1 MFSTCSTRRS
11 LRARS
16 TGSGPTSSVGTS
28 SSRVVEGSRTALIGP
43 SIIAASGL
51 VVSSLLGIAAG
62 YIGGI
67 VDLVISRAVD
77 FMFSLPGLLIAIV
90 VVSVVGGGYG
100 IAVVVLSILNVQ
112 GDIRI
117 VRSAAVKQRTLPYIE
132 SARTL
137 GVPVWRI
144 MYQHIFLNILPI
156 LVADLALDFGGALV
170 ALAGLAFLGLG
181 APGGKLGVGGDAGRR
196 PGSLVREPCRSDR
209 SRARHR
215 AARGQL
221 QPDRRLGLRPVPRG
235 PSVPIDPPQK
245 QDGSALLSVRRLVI
259 EHGSARGPRPIVT
272 GLDLDVDAGETIGI
286 VGESGSGKSLTARAV
301 MRLLPANVRSSGTVT
316 FQGSDLSGY
325 SERQFRRIRGSGISM
340 LFQDPFTML
349 NPVLRAQL
357 HVEEVL
363 RTGERKLSRGEAR
376 IEAERRLE
384 EVGLSG
390 SEAGRRYPFQLS
402 GGMRQRVA
410 LAAALAGDPKL
421 LIADEPS
428 TALDVTTEAEILRL
442 LAEIQAHRGMG
453 LVLIT
458 HDLRVAFSV
467 CQRIYVL
474 YAGSVVESASAAAL
488 AEQPMHPYSLG
499 LMLSEPTASRR
510 QADFATIEGS
520 VPVPSDVA
528 SMCSFAPRCRWA
540 DDRCRAA
547 KPALREVAPGRFSA
561 CIRLEEVGAEMAATR
576 RAATIAAP
584 QPFVEAAARPD
595 PLLAVSD
602 VHKVFQGRGQRSV
615 NALRGVSIEIGPNES
630 VGLVGESGSGKST
643 LGRCIVGLETPTSG
657 RIVLGGSDMTVL
669 GRLSRSERD
678 KLRRT
683 AQIIFQDPYSS
694 LDPMQTVGASLREVL
709 SLQGIPRD

>member
-1 MFSTCSTRRS
+1 M
-11 LRARS
+11 
-16 TGSGPTSSVGTS
+16 
-28 SSRVVEGSRTALIGP
+28 
-43 SIIAASGL
+43 
-51 VVSSLLGIAAG
+51 
-62 YIGGI
+62 
-67 VDLVISRAVD
+67 
-77 FMFSLPGLLIAIV
+77 
-90 VVSVVGGGYG
+90 
-100 IAVVVLSILNVQ
+100 
-112 GDIRI
+112 
-117 VRSAAVKQRTLPYIE
+117 
-132 SARTL
+132 
-137 GVPVWRI
+137 
-144 MYQHIFLNILPI
+144 
-156 LVADLALDFGGALV
+156 
-170 ALAGLAFLGLG
+170 
-181 APGGKLGVGGDAGRR
+181 
-196 PGSLVREPCRSDR
+196 
-209 SRARHR
+209 
-215 AARGQL
+215 
-221 QPDRRLGLRPVPRG
+221 
-235 PSVPIDPPQK
+235 PIDSPQK
-245 QDGSALLSVRRLVI
+245 QDGPALLSVRRLVI

-474 YAGSVVESASAAAL
+474 YAGSVVESASAGAL

-499 LMLSEPTASRR
+499 LMLSEPTATRR

-547 KPALREVAPGRFSA
+547 KPVLREVAPGRFSA

-584 QPFVEAAARPD
+584 QPFVAAAARSD

-709 SLQGIPRD
+709 SLQGIPREVMDQRSRQLLEQVRLPANYASRKPSALSGGERQRVAIARALAVGPQLLVCDEPVSALDVSVQAQILRLFRQLRSELGLSYLFVTHDLAVVRQIVDRLYVLYRGEVVEEGSVEQVLDNPRHEYTARLIASIPKSAVEPGADTEAEGAKGVLGR